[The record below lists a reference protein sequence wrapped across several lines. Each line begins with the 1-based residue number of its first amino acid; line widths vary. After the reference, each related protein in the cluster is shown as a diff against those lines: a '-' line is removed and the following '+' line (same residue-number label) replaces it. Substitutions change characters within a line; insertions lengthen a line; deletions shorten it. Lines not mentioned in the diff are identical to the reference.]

1 MENEHEVSQF
11 LIRKQA
17 FFHLCFEIQNL
28 GQLEPIKGRQGKIIA
43 AAKTILIDEVTMVGL
58 ISCRQ

>member
-1 MENEHEVSQF
+1 VSQF